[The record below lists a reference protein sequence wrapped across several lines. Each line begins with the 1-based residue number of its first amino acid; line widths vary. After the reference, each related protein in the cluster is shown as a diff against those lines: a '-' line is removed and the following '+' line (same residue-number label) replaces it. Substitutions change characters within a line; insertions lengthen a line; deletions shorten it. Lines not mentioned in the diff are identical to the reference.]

1 MDFVNHVVLGPQTA
15 DAIISQEKL
24 QFSENLQELNKQ
36 WHQMTIKMN
45 EKLNT
50 LEVAFN
56 FYLK

>member
-1 MDFVNHVVLGPQTA
+1 MDFVNHVVLGPQTV